1 MVKKYIIDIT
11 YRCLDIQKNE
21 KRNFR
26 ENPDPIRHNIVL
38 QKVYNCVR
46 E

>member
-11 YRCLDIQKNE
+11 YRYRCLDIQKNE

-26 ENPDPIRHNIVL
+26 KNP
-38 QKVYNCVR
+38 
-46 E
+46 EEGE